1 MVPRRSRRS
10 RQQGAYFAPPLPR
23 ILAHR
28 GLALDQPENTLSA
41 FRAAVDAGAD
51 YVELDV
57 HASRDGE
64 AIVAHDPTLTRLLGR
79 DDHIAGLSAAYLRS
93 LDLGDGAGFQTL
105 GDVLEALPLTRF
117 NIDIK
122 ALAAVGPTVRA
133 VKATGAVDRVLITS
147 FSEKRR
153 RAAVR
158 RLPGVA
164 TSASARGFVLA
175 LLASKAGLT
184 SMVRHVLRAVDA
196 VQVPERALGLRVTTP
211 KVLASIHAAGV
222 EMHVWTVND
231 PSVMREL
238 LQLGVDGLVTDRAD
252 LGLGVAAGLAQ

>member
-1 MVPRRSRRS
+1 M
-10 RQQGAYFAPPLPR
+10 
-23 ILAHR
+23 
-28 GLALDQPENTLSA
+28 
-41 FRAAVDAGAD
+41 DAGAS

-79 DDHIAGLSAAYLRS
+79 GDHIAGLSAVYLHS

-105 GDVLEALPLTRF
+105 DDVLEALPDTRF

-122 ALAAVGPTVRA
+122 APAAVAPTVRA
-133 VKATGAVDRVLITS
+133 VKAAGALNRVLLTS

-175 LLASKAGLT
+175 LLASKVGLT
-184 SMVRHVLRAVDA
+184 GVVRYVLRDVDA
-196 VQVPERALGLRVTTP
+196 VQVPRRALGLRVTTP

-222 EMHVWTVND
+222 EMHVWTIND
-231 PSVMREL
+231 PREMSEL

-252 LGLGVAAGLAQ
+252 LGLGIATGLAQ